1 MFQNLPRLSTAAAQ
15 CIRAMAVDTLLQFQ
29 LFQTGVLW
37 QLVPHLFHFDYTL
50 DEGGVQHSED
60 SNKQSL
66 ANSLARSSCE
76 ALAALAGFRENTP
89 DNDGVQASLRA
100 LLTPYICRCM
110 KLETNDMVLK
120 TLNSNMENP
129 YMIWD
134 NGTRAEVLEF
144 VERHRTSNE
153 PTVRYYSF
161 YKFCDFRLPGLDTI
175 HFCPVKRYVHL

>member
-1 MFQNLPRLSTAAAQ
+1 M
-15 CIRAMAVDTLLQFQ
+15 
-29 LFQTGVLW
+29 
-37 QLVPHLFHFDYTL
+37 PHLFHFDYTL
-50 DEGGVQHSED
+50 DEGGVQHSEE

-89 DNDGVQASLRA
+89 DNDGVQDSLRA

-110 KLETNDMVLK
+110 KFETNDIVLK
-120 TLNSNMENP
+120 TLNSNLENP

-153 PTVRYYSF
+153 PTVSSLTAWIQQYTI
-161 YKFCDFRLPGLDTI
+161 DFSE
-175 HFCPVKRYVHL
+175 